1 MSKEEF
7 ANIKHL
13 PDPMIGDEDPFEMAF
28 QKETTEKDRPS
39 SKANQKKKV
48 SSIHT
53 QCATRKKRWANA
65 SVRGIGGSY
74 IQRESCQCEKKL
86 NYKHI

>member
-53 QCATRKKRWANA
+53 QWANA